1 VKSSKDRWK
10 RGGHRSALTAGV
22 DCLVRPIHICPSDR
36 HERRFPIREAVR
48 ICFGAHSDAS
58 PVRGINMSTKPDLEI
73 RFERGLF
80 TSRWL
85 MAPMYLGLVVALGM
99 LTFVFLR
106 QLIYYV
112 PQAMSMDA
120 DQAILAILTL
130 IDLTLAG
137 NLLLIVLFSGYE
149 NFVSKLDISNTVDRP
164 TWMGTVDFSDLKMK
178 LIASIVAIS
187 GIFLL
192 KQFMEIGNKS
202 TVNESYLMWL
212 VIIHLTFVCSGVL
225 LALMDWLTAKS
236 KKR

>member
-1 VKSSKDRWK
+1 LIASSDQSTYA
-10 RGGHRSALTAGV
+10 H
-22 DCLVRPIHICPSDR
+22 PIA
-36 HERRFPIREAVR
+36 HERRFPTCEAAR
-48 ICFGAHSDAS
+48 ICFGAHSGAS
-58 PVRGINMSTKPDLEI
+58 PLREIHMSTKPDLEI

-80 TSRWL
+80 ASRWL

-99 LTFVFLR
+99 LTFVFVR

-120 DQAILAILTL
+120 EQAILAILTL

-164 TWMGTVDFSDLKMK
+164 TWMGTVDFADLKMK

-202 TVNESYLMWL
+202 TLNESYLMWL

-225 LALMDWLTAKS
+225 LALMDWMAAKS